1 MDKQK
6 SLDQWRQFFAAM
18 ADGLLPYLQLY
29 VKRNQRGSGVGNFV
43 SSRYRYQVPLL
54 MNNSSQI
61 GSGGLQSARVHMV
74 NPTQQTVE
82 QAKSIVK
89 QGNDSNSLKDL
100 IEKAPVKRK
109 RSTRKSQN
117 GAKRRRSKT
126 KQQKFGQ
133 QNKKAI
139 KKRKKSYSYRDIFD

>member
-1 MDKQK
+1 
-6 SLDQWRQFFAAM
+6 
-18 ADGLLPYLQLY
+18 
-29 VKRNQRGSGVGNFV
+29 
-43 SSRYRYQVPLL
+43 
-54 MNNSSQI
+54 
-61 GSGGLQSARVHMV
+61 MV

-109 RSTRKSQN
+109 HTTRKSQN
-117 GAKRRRSKT
+117 GVKPRRSKT